1 MKNTIEIQARQF
13 VVELRDE
20 RTEERQ
26 FDSIVL
32 DKEQLKA
39 AQSIGMSA
47 DELLYRLY
55 NPQGFRVEKVHKPER
70 KTLTVDLAE
79 LWRG

>member
-1 MKNTIEIQARQF
+1 MKTTIEIQARRF

-20 RTEERQ
+20 RTGERQ

-32 DKEQLKA
+32 DKEQLRA
-39 AQSIGMSA
+39 AQAIGMSA

-55 NPQGFRVEKVHKPER
+55 NPQGFRVVHISKPEK